1 MCFFFIKVTSFNIYS
16 DYFCPGNGPIIIH
29 FELPSFCCCSLSSV
43 LSLSEFFFSFPPQQP
58 HTKKTH
64 SVCTHSFCLIM
75 LFIIFHFSF
84 KKAISTLI
92 SPVKSHCDSYA
103 TLKWCA
109 LSFSLSFL
117 SLCIFQELPAPKRK
131 IRAGTRS
138 EEGTRK
144 ATRRRPSTCSVRRD
158 RTVSDTETTTFF
170 YQIRFWE
177 QNKS

>member
-1 MCFFFIKVTSFNIYS
+1 MCFFYKGHFLQHLLWLLLPWKWSHYHSLWVALFLLLLLE
-16 DYFCPGNGPIIIH
+16 FCP
-29 FELPSFCCCSLSSV
+29 FTFRV
-43 LSLSEFFFSFPPQQP
+43 FFSFPPQQP

-64 SVCTHSFCLIM
+64 SVCTHSLCLIM

-170 YQIRFWE
+170 YQIWFWE